1 MAPSKAAGTASARA
15 EGDPRIDQLGGR
27 SAIATT
33 HRPAFQDGSA
43 PSPLTRFDEDY
54 LSRAGAENLRRWL
67 QEFWRGHF
75 SAQFYIEEKL
85 VPGRG
90 TVFVVRSTLVNGL
103 PPPAAA

>member
-1 MAPSKAAGTASARA
+1 
-15 EGDPRIDQLGGR
+15 
-27 SAIATT
+27 
-33 HRPAFQDGSA
+33 
-43 PSPLTRFDEDY
+43 
-54 LSRAGAENLRRWL
+54 L